1 MLKSNMMSNMKP
13 GDTVWVFQVSPQ
25 EIVEGTCVDVLR
37 VKRKTYV
44 TIGYATPSGAII
56 RSGGNILGKDC
67 FPTREALCEHYKK
80 IFE

>member
-1 MLKSNMMSNMKP
+1 MERKELKP
-13 GDTVWVFQVSPQ
+13 GDKVWVFQVSPQ
-25 EIVEGTCVDVLR
+25 EIVEGTCVETIR
-37 VKRKTYV
+37 FGSGTYV